1 MVSKMLHFCTTI
13 QLIVFSSIII
23 NLWMLL
29 YLFIIRF
36 WWALQLVIKSFM
48 QSLLLFSCKFSYRIL
63 SDNHVCVLQRW
74 QQKKL
79 HWSNKTQKSKHLRK
93 LDDFCTA
100 RMIAT
105 EHFVDGRVEVKY
117 YSNHTN
123 HQLNLSECGNLPLPK
138 SIEEEIKQQC
148 AAGIPIER
156 IMESMWSMYN
166 CYVHTQSLV
175 YFIIMMLM

>member
-1 MVSKMLHFCTTI
+1 
-13 QLIVFSSIII
+13 
-23 NLWMLL
+23 
-29 YLFIIRF
+29 
-36 WWALQLVIKSFM
+36 M

-123 HQLNLSECGNLPLPK
+123 HQLSLSECGNLPLPK
-138 SIEEEIKQQC
+138 SIEEEINNSVQQQFPLISDY
-148 AAGIPIER
+148 GK
-156 IMESMWSMYN
+156 
-166 CYVHTQSLV
+166 YVECV
-175 YFIIMMLM
+175 AIIVLCIHNHYYIIIILM

>member
-1 MVSKMLHFCTTI
+1 MFVCCRDGSKRGHTGPT
-13 QLIVFSSIII
+13 
-23 NLWMLL
+23 
-29 YLFIIRF
+29 
-36 WWALQLVIKSFM
+36 
-48 QSLLLFSCKFSYRIL
+48 
-63 SDNHVCVLQRW
+63 
-74 QQKKL
+74 
-79 HWSNKTQKSKHLRK
+79 KTGKTRKSKHSRK

-105 EHFVDGRVEVKY
+105 EHLADGRVEVKY

-166 CYVHTQSLV
+166 CYLHTQSLV
-175 YFIIMMLM
+175 YCIIMMLM